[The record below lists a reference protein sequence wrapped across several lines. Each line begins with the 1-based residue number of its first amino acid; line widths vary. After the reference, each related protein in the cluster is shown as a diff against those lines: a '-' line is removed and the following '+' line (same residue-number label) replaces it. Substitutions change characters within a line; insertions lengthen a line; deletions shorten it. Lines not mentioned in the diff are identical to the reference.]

1 AAVCREAAMIA
12 MRKALEKGI
21 IKPGMKAD
29 EIKQKAKVTM
39 KDFEEAL
46 KKIGPSVSKETMEYY
61 RKIQEQFKQARG

>member
-1 AAVCREAAMIA
+1 AVVREAAMLA
-12 MRKALEKGI
+12 MRRALQEGI
-21 IKPGMKAD
+21 IRPGMKAD
-29 EIKQKAKVTM
+29 EIRQKVKVTM

>member
-1 AAVCREAAMIA
+1 
-12 MRKALEKGI
+12 
-21 IKPGMKAD
+21 
-29 EIKQKAKVTM
+29 M